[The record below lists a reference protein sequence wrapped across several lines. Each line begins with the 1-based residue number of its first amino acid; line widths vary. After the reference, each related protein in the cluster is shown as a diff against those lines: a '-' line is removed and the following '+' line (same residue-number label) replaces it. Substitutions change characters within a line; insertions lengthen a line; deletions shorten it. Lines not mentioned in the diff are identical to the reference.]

1 MHLMRT
7 NIALLWLAALVLAF
21 QLRFTGGSG
30 LACDQ
35 SGFCSVGM
43 TKPYLGDVYD
53 GKILK
58 EALEARS
65 FKNEKLRYKVQQ
77 QIIKKLRY
85 EVQQRVMK
93 KLRYEV
99 QQRIMKK
106 LKYEVQQWIMKKLRQ
121 SPNIPLTSTA
131 AVKHLPEEGAV
142 QPTSACLQA
151 LQLLPDV
158 LAEIDSTGETSAS
171 GSPPAD
177 KTKVAAIARMELTL
191 RGVFAG
197 NIFDLGAAASAQ
209 LFEKG
214 GGASAFEDTRQK
226 LLPRPWAVDNIDEII
241 AVMRESFASSYY
253 KKALLFV

>member
-1 MHLMRT
+1 MPPLPMLKLEGYNPATFDIRQDNCDT
-7 NIALLWLAALVLAF
+7 DEAVEEFASQFNSLLDTLKADPKA
-21 QLRFTGGSG
+21 GIE
-30 LACDQ
+30 
-35 SGFCSVGM
+35 GFAPMPFDCLSLCH
-43 TKPYLGDVYD
+43 YRDSILYRLGFGDIFKTV
-53 GKILK
+53 K
-58 EALEARS
+58 EREN
-65 FKNEKLRYKVQQ
+65 F
-77 QIIKKLRY
+77 
-85 EVQQRVMK
+85 
-93 KLRYEV
+93 
-99 QQRIMKK
+99 
-106 LKYEVQQWIMKKLRQ
+106 
-121 SPNIPLTSTA
+121 
-131 AVKHLPEEGAV
+131 
-142 QPTSACLQA
+142 QA

-253 KKALLFV
+253 KKALLF